1 MPHTRDFL
9 TVVRG
14 PTPTPLGLAW
24 VENGLAHS
32 EVAQISS
39 AQPKLQVFC
48 LRAKPAS
55 EVAAATPGTSGSGIC
70 GKGDS
75 GAGHGTVAVG
85 RGSEFPPDG
94 PRTATCIFRMF
105 SLSRLFTM
113 ESTASCTRSC
123 CSSAIAT
130 PDARGPTWTPRTGPP
145 PRRSFP
151 GQRGGSFPG
160 PRRRLA
166 SERSNCTP
174 AAASRLPPLARSSP
188 HPPGPRP
195 SRGRCVHLASAAS
208 GLGGLLHLLSARFP
222 CAHCDC
228 LPSCLP
234 FFPPFPLFLQ
244 ILNT

>member
-24 VENGLAHS
+24 VENGLAHG
-32 EVAQISS
+32 EGAQISS
-39 AQPKLQVFC
+39 AQPKLQIFC
-48 LRAKPAS
+48 LGARPAS

-75 GAGHGTVAVG
+75 GAGHSTLAVG
-85 RGSEFPPDG
+85 RDSEFPPDG

-145 PRRSFP
+145 PRRSFS

-166 SERSNCTP
+166 SERSNCAP
-174 AAASRLPPLARSSP
+174 AAASRLPPPARSRPAPAPSP
-188 HPPGPRP
+188 PLPRPLCAPCQRRLGPR
-195 SRGRCVHLASAAS
+195 RAAS
-208 GLGGLLHLLSARFP
+208 PVLRTVSVRALR
-222 CAHCDC
+222 
-228 LPSCLP
+228 LPSFLP
-234 FFPPFPLFLQ
+234 SVLPSLPSLPS
-244 ILNT
+244 NS